1 MGNSP
6 ENRAFDVTANRL
18 HTQRLGHMP
27 DPVERQYAIER
38 SVAGWS
44 AQAS

>member
-18 HTQRLGHMP
+18 HTQRRGVVGSGQL
-27 DPVERQYAIER
+27 R
-38 SVAGWS
+38 SV
-44 AQAS
+44 